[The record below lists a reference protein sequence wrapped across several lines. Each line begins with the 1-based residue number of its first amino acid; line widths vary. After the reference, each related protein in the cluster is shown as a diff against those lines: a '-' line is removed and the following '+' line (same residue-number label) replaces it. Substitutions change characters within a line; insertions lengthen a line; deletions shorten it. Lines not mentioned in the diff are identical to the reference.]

1 MTQNEPLVRNIS
13 DTALWAAVYRARET
27 QRPDALFRD
36 PLAGKLAGQRG
47 EEIAAAIPFSN
58 KHTWSWVVRT
68 FLFDQF
74 IAHQIEQGIDLVLN
88 LAAGLDARPYRM
100 NVPTGVKW
108 VEVDLPEMIAY
119 KNETLAGERPK
130 CSLERIALDLSQ
142 GDARRDLFNRLSQ
155 KSSNILVITEGLI
168 IYFTT
173 EQVMELAR
181 DLAANSPFNRWVTDL
196 GSPGLVKMLQREMGS
211 KLSEGNAKLQFG
223 PPEGPAFFQ
232 PLGWQS
238 LEIRSLLH
246 TAAKFKRLPFMLR
259 LISMTSKPEFG
270 NPARPWSAVCL
281 LGRT

>member
-1 MTQNEPLVRNIS
+1 MTQNQPLVRNIS

-27 QRPDALFRD
+27 ERPDALFRD
-36 PLAGKLAGQRG
+36 PLAGKLAGARG

-74 IAHQIEQGIDLVLN
+74 IAREIEQGVDLVLN
-88 LAAGLDARPYRM
+88 LAAGLDSRPYRM
-100 NVPTGVKW
+100 NVPTGLKW

-119 KNETLAGERPK
+119 KEETLAGERPR

-142 GDARRDLFNRLSQ
+142 ADARRELFDRLSQ
-155 KSSNILVITEGLI
+155 EASKILVITEGLI

-181 DLAANSPFNRWVTDL
+181 DLAANPPFKCWVTDL
-196 GSPGLVKMLQREMGS
+196 ASPGLVKMLQHEMGP

-232 PLGWQS
+232 PLGWQA

-246 TAAKFKRLPFMLR
+246 TAAKFKRLPLMLR
-259 LISMTSKPEFG
+259 LISMVSKPEFG
-270 NPARPWSAVCL
+270 KPQRPWSAVCL
-281 LGRT
+281 LGKS